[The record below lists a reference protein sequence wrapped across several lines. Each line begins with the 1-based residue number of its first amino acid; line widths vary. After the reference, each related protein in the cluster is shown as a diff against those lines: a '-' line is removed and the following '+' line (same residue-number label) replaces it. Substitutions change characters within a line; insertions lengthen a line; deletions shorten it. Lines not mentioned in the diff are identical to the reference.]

1 MLTFIEAIGR
11 QEGVLIP
18 GSKAQRRNNPG
29 NIEEGK
35 FAQAHGA
42 LPPDGDRFAA
52 WATPEAGYAAMRELL
67 TIGYLGLTVA
77 QAINKWAPP
86 TENATNIYLGHVSA
100 WTGLGAETVLDEA
113 NIG

>member
-1 MLTFIEAIGR
+1 MLTFIESIGR

-42 LPPDGDRFAA
+42 LPTDGDRFAA
-52 WATPEAGYAAMRELL
+52 WATLEAGYAAMRALL

-77 QAINKWAPP
+77 EALNKWAPAS
-86 TENATNIYLGHVSA
+86 ENDVNTYLANVIRWTGMSADTILDETNIG
-100 WTGLGAETVLDEA
+100 
-113 NIG
+113 